1 MPSPGSYTPFWRPHF
16 KLKSRPA
23 RVRSWACDLRYKIGN
38 SNHAV
43 RDALKE
49 PGDDYC
55 GAAKTQN
62 HHQIS
67 DRFSFGRGKMST
79 LKEFQSKNKQN
90 YLKIMKKKIP

>member
-1 MPSPGSYTPFWRPHF
+1 
-16 KLKSRPA
+16 LKSRPA

-67 DRFSFGRGKMST
+67 DRFSFGRGSDFPSMASGGKTQSD
-79 LKEFQSKNKQN
+79 LCIFKRADFQSRS
-90 YLKIMKKKIP
+90 M